1 VRFVALAINEGGQ
14 EMKSSVVTLVIGVA
28 ASIIAL
34 TCAQAQ
40 SEKFTKI
47 DGASLSA
54 KLAAAH
60 SRAVEGKPYWVAYGF
75 DVRPRVGFDLPDQAS
90 QPKVVVEASGPAETP
105 NLGVFM
111 LYKTRG
117 ANPARIEVYNLDR
130 QRDYEGMPVFWL
142 GKVPASES
150 LDHLRK
156 LVPQVTENAS
166 AENLT
171 HAIALHNDSQSGVIL
186 EDLLQHA
193 TNEGVRRESAF
204 WLGRIPGHLQS
215 LADVVNKEQEAL
227 DVRKQAVMAIGK
239 SREEGS
245 GAMLQRLYTSSLS
258 RDLKQEIL
266 EAAAKNRQAPA
277 LELLTTVG
285 QSSDDMTL
293 TARAQELLN
302 KASGKKEK
310 NKPGKSSQR

>member
-1 VRFVALAINEGGQ
+1 
-14 EMKSSVVTLVIGVA
+14 MKSPVVTLIIGVA

-47 DGASLSA
+47 DGASFSA

-60 SRAVEGKPYWVAYGF
+60 SRAVAGKPYWVAYGF
-75 DVRPRVGFDLPDQAS
+75 DVRPHVGFDLPDQAS
-90 QPKVVVEASGPAETP
+90 QPKVIVDANGPAETP
-105 NLGVFM
+105 HLGVFM
-111 LYKTRG
+111 LYKTRA
-117 ANPARIEVYNLDR
+117 ANPERIEVYNLDR
-130 QRDYEGMPVFWL
+130 QRDYDGMPVFWL
-142 GKVPASES
+142 GKVQTSES
-150 LDHLRK
+150 LEHLRK
-156 LVPQVTENAS
+156 LVPQVSESAS

-171 HAIALHNDSQSGVIL
+171 HAIALHNDNQAGAIL
-186 EDLLQHA
+186 EELLQHA
-193 TNEGVRRESAF
+193 SQEGVRRESAF
-204 WLGRIPGHLQS
+204 WLGRIPGHLQL
-215 LADVVNKEQEAL
+215 LADVVNKEPESL
-227 DVRKQAVMAIGK
+227 SVRKQAVMAIGK

-245 GAMLQRLYTSSLS
+245 GAMLQRLYSSSLS

-285 QSSDDMTL
+285 QSSDDATL
-293 TARAQELLN
+293 TTRANDLLN

>member
-1 VRFVALAINEGGQ
+1 
-14 EMKSSVVTLVIGVA
+14 MKSSVATLVIGVA
-28 ASIIAL
+28 VSIIAL

-75 DVRPRVGFDLPDQAS
+75 DVRPHVGFDLPDQAS
-90 QPKVVVEASGPAETP
+90 QPKVVVDTTGTAETP

-117 ANPARIEVYNLDR
+117 ATPARIEVYNLDR

-142 GKVPASES
+142 GKVQASES

-171 HAIALHNDSQSGVIL
+171 HAIALHNDSQSGAIL
-186 EDLLQHA
+186 EDFLQHA

-215 LADVVNKEQEAL
+215 LADVVNKDQEAM

-245 GAMLQRLYTSSLS
+245 GAMLQRLYTSSSLS

-293 TARAQELLN
+293 TSRAQELLN